1 MTKDE
6 RIRLDSMTIE
16 NNYWYAVNNAKV
28 FLEKFTGCVGHE
40 HPFHLPQFNLHSQG
54 RMLEC
59 TFKIINHPEEGIKI
73 QARKITNQGY
83 WQNVKSPKEALEFF
97 GFDADY
103 KPIGYWD

>member
-6 RIRLDSMTIE
+6 RIRLDSMTIS
-16 NNYWYAVNNAKV
+16 NNYSYARNNAKL
-28 FLEKFTGCVGHE
+28 FLEKFPNCIGHQ
-40 HPFHLPQFNLHSQG
+40 HPFHLPEFNLHSKG

-59 TFKIINHPEEGIKI
+59 TFKIINDPEEGIKI

-83 WQNVKSPKEALEFF
+83 WQTVKSREEALEFF

>member
-6 RIRLDSMTIE
+6 RIRLDSMTIS
-16 NNYWYAVNNAKV
+16 NNYYYAVNNAKV
-28 FLEKFTGCVGHE
+28 FLEKFPGCVGYE
-40 HPFHLPQFNLHSQG
+40 NPFPLPQFNLHSKG

-59 TFKIINHPEEGIKI
+59 GFKIINDPEDGIKI
-73 QARKITNQGY
+73 RATQITNRGY
-83 WQNVKSPKEALEFF
+83 WQDVKSQEEALEFF